1 MIRRLLAC
9 LVLLTGLAAAGAPA
23 QAMFGELAGAQVEL
37 NDAGDRDSAE
47 QPSPCRE
54 QQRKQRARGE
64 QIRPC
69 EESRT
74 IRIYVP
80 TVQLGPDR
88 ALE

>member
-9 LVLLTGLAAAGAPA
+9 FALLTGLAVVGAPA
-23 QAMFGELAGAQVEL
+23 HAMLSEMAGSQVEL
-37 NDAGDRDSAE
+37 NDSGDRDTTE
-47 QPSPCRE
+47 QTTPCRE

-69 EESRT
+69 EETRT

-80 TVQLGPDR
+80 TVQFGPDR